1 MATFSDSI
9 RARSDEHLVAL
20 LTHRPDLASPS
31 PATLLSLA
39 ARATSRASLQRA
51 TNALDA
57 AHLEVLESVT
67 VLESLGEHITADRV
81 VAAITGTAHD
91 DDAAAVRAI
100 LTTLDEMALV
110 WSPDGTALRP
120 APGVD
125 EVQDAYPGGLGPI
138 GRTQDAVPDPDLL
151 KDAPPGARSI
161 LSALT
166 WGPPIGRIPTVAGAP
181 AAAPTRWLVQNG
193 FVKQADAQHVVLPR
207 RVAMALRGGRTHQRL
222 SRAPSEA
229 AAGPSQRAPET
240 VAAESVRA
248 AQEAVRLL
256 AELISTWQVAPPSV
270 LKSGGLGVRDLRRL
284 AARLEVNDRTA
295 ALVTE
300 LALVAGLVVDD
311 GDDPASYSPT
321 LDADDWLAAD
331 VPSRWAALVTAWF
344 ATARAPWL
352 VGSRDERGALRN
364 ALEPELHRAWVP
376 RLRGEVLDVLAEAPL
391 TPLSPD
397 DVLAVLRWRTPRSVP
412 PIDAVAALLGEAE
425 MLGVTGAGALAPGG
439 AVLADVPRQTV
450 PDDGVVVRLTTCLTE
465 LLPEAVDEIL
475 LQGDLTGVV
484 PGRPSPALE
493 ALLADSADVESR
505 GAAITVRFTPTSVTR
520 SLDAGRTGEEFLA
533 ELALHSRTPVPQ
545 PLEYLVRDAARRH
558 GQVRLGV
565 ASSYVRVEDP
575 TLLAG
580 LIDDQRLRPL
590 GLFRI
595 APTVLAAT
603 APIGQLLAALRERGM
618 APAMEGPDGQ
628 IVLADRR
635 TPRVRVP
642 ARRSRRP
649 GSGPGARP
657 GVRLPDRSAVARTG
671 RDDRAA
677 RLATLVAALRRDT
690 PAAGAQPRVDE
701 GSASD
706 GPSDDPGTGRARG
719 AGEYRHRDSVRGSA
733 LPGTTEPVVALG
745 MLREAAA
752 DGREVWLDMTGP
764 VGEHQRRR
772 VRPLRVDAGR
782 LRAVDVAR
790 ESELTVAVHR
800 IISVELVPVE
810 T

>member
-51 TNALDA
+51 TNTLDA
-57 AHLEVLESVT
+57 SHLEVLESVT
-67 VLESLGEHITADRV
+67 VLESVGETVTADRV
-81 VAAITGTAHD
+81 VEAITGGAPVE
-91 DDAAAVRAI
+91 DAAAVRSI
-100 LTTLDEMALV
+100 LATLDEMALV
-110 WSPDGTALRP
+110 WSPGGTTLRP
-120 APGVD
+120 APGVE
-125 EVQDAYPGGLGPI
+125 EVQDPYPGGLGPV
-138 GRTQDAVPDPDLL
+138 GKPQDVVPHPDLL
-151 KDAPPGARSI
+151 ADAPPGARSI

-166 WGPPIGRIPTVAGAP
+166 WGPPIGRIAAAAGGP
-181 AAAPTRWLVQNG
+181 ATAPTRWLVQHG

-207 RVAMALRGGRTHQRL
+207 RVALALRRGRTHQRL
-222 SRAPSEA
+222 SRAPLQP
-229 AAGPSQRAPET
+229 GPATLQRASAT
-240 VAAESVRA
+240 VEAESVRA
-248 AQEAVRLL
+248 AQEAVRLVT
-256 AELISTWQVAPPSV
+256 ELIGAWQVAPPSV

-284 AARLEVNDRTA
+284 ALRLEASDATA
-295 ALVTE
+295 ALVAE
-300 LALVAGLVVDD
+300 LALVAGLVVED
-311 GDDPASYSPT
+311 GDDPATYSPT

-376 RLRGEVLDVLAEAPL
+376 RLRGEVLDVLAGVPL
-391 TPLSPD
+391 TALSPD
-397 DVLAVLRWRTPRSVP
+397 EVLAVLRWRTPRSVP
-412 PIDAVAALLGEAE
+412 PVESVVALMAEAE
-425 MLGVTGAGALAPGG
+425 MLGVTGAGALAPVG
-439 AVLADVPRQTV
+439 AVLASVTRQTV
-450 PDDGVVVRLTTCLTE
+450 PDDAVLAELTTSLAAM
-465 LLPEAVDEIL
+465 LPEAVDEVL

-505 GAAITVRFTPTSVTR
+505 GAAITVRFTPGSVTR
-520 SLDAGRTGEEFLA
+520 ALDAGRTGEEFLT
-533 ELALHSRTPVPQ
+533 ELALHSRTPIPQ

-575 TLLAG
+575 ALLAG
-580 LIDDQRLRPL
+580 LIDDPRLRPL

-657 GVRLPDRSAVARTG
+657 VVRLPDRSTSPRAEH
-671 RDDRAA
+671 DDRSD
-677 RLATLVAALRRDT
+677 RLAALVAALRRDT
-690 PAAGAQPRVDE
+690 PAADAQDGASSSVGTAAPT
-701 GSASD
+701 AS
-706 GPSDDPGTGRARG
+706 GAARGRG
-719 AGEYRHRDSVRGSA
+719 AGEYRHRDSMRVSA

-800 IISVELVPVE
+800 IISVELVPLG

>member
-51 TNALDA
+51 TNTLDA

-67 VLESLGEHITADRV
+67 VLDSLGEHITADRV
-81 VAAITGTAHD
+81 VEAITGGVPPED
-91 DDAAAVRAI
+91 VSEVRSILAA
-100 LTTLDEMALV
+100 LEEMALV
-110 WSPDGTALRP
+110 WSPDGTTLRP

-125 EVQDAYPGGLGPI
+125 EVQDPYPGGLGPV
-138 GRTQDAVPDPDLL
+138 GKAHDVVPLPELL
-151 KDAPPGARSI
+151 ADAPPGARSI

-166 WGPPIGRIPTVAGAP
+166 WGPPIGRIPAVAGGP

-207 RVAMALRGGRTHQRL
+207 RVAMALRDGRTHQRL
-222 SRAPSEA
+222 SRAPLQ
-229 AAGPSQRAPET
+229 PSPGTVPRASAT
-240 VAAESVRA
+240 VEAESVRA
-248 AQEAVRLL
+248 AQETVRLVT
-256 AELISTWQVAPPSV
+256 ELIGAWQVAPPSV
-270 LKSGGLGVRDLRRL
+270 LKAGGLGVRDLRRL
-284 AARLEVNDRTA
+284 ALRLETSDATA
-295 ALVTE
+295 ALVAE

-311 GDDPASYSPT
+311 GDDPATYSPT
-321 LDADDWLAAD
+321 LDADEWLAAD
-331 VPSRWAALVTAWF
+331 VPSRWASIVTAWF

-352 VGSRDERGALRN
+352 VGSRDERGSLRN

-376 RLRGEVLDVLAEAPL
+376 RLRGEVLDVLAGAPGTAL
-391 TPLSPD
+391 TPD

-412 PIDAVAALLGEAE
+412 PIESVVALMTEAE
-425 MLGVTGAGALAPGG
+425 VLGVTGAGALAPGG
-439 AVLADVPRQTV
+439 LVLAAVPRQTV
-450 PDDGVVVRLTTCLTE
+450 PDDAVLVELTTSLAAM
-465 LLPEAVDEIL
+465 LPDAVDEIL

-505 GAAITVRFTPTSVTR
+505 GAAITVRFTPSSVTR
-520 SLDAGRTGEEFLA
+520 ALDAGRTGEEFLT

-580 LIDDQRLRPL
+580 LIDDARLRPL

-642 ARRSRRP
+642 ARRTRRP

-657 GVRLPDRSAVARTG
+657 GVRLPDRSAVPRTE
-671 RDDRAA
+671 RDDRPA
-677 RLATLVAALRRDT
+677 RLAALVAALRRDT
-690 PAAGAQPRVDE
+690 PATDAQAALGADD
-701 GSASD
+701 GSPAPTS
-706 GPSDDPGTGRARG
+706 SAARARG

-800 IISVELVPVE
+800 IISVELVPVG